1 MKYPH
6 TIVGNLDLVKIFYDN
21 FLVRKNRT
29 VRIWTPTSYSEE
41 EEPFDVI
48 YMFDGSNLFDEATAF
63 VHKEWQIDE
72 TIESLKDEIRPC
84 VVVGIDA
91 SNDSIS

>member
-1 MKYPH
+1 M
-6 TIVGNLDLVKIFYDN
+6 DLVKISYDN

-72 TIESLKDEIRPC
+72 TIESLKGEIRPC

-91 SNDSIS
+91 SND